1 MTIKKVGVIGTGT
14 MGFGITQLCAE
25 YGFDVLAV
33 DIDQSCLDNAI
44 KLITKALDR
53 KIERGKITAE
63 DRNAV
68 LSRIKTSTSLDDM
81 KDRDLVIEVI
91 VEQMNEKKKL
101 FAELDTI
108 CNPDTIFTTNTSSL
122 LVTPMAEATRRP
134 DRVMGTH
141 FTGPVP
147 IGVLLELVKTDLCS
161 QQTIERVEAFAKGIG
176 REVIFTPDIPG
187 FIANRLFIGYAAE
200 ALRLYEAGQ
209 ATADDLEKCARI
221 AMGMSASP
229 LRIIDA
235 IGLDTFLFVNQS
247 LYEQTQ
253 NSHFKPTQQ
262 LRDMVAA
269 GKLGRKSGVG
279 FYDY

>member
-33 DIDQSCLDNAI
+33 DIDKSCLDNAI

-53 KIERGKITAE
+53 KVERGKITAE

-68 LSRIKTSTSLDDM
+68 LSRIKTSTNLDDM

-91 VEQMNEKKKL
+91 VERMDEKKKL
-101 FAELDTI
+101 FAELDSI
-108 CNPDTIFTTNTSSL
+108 CKPDTIFTTNTSSL
-122 LVTPMAEATRRP
+122 LVTPMAQATGRP
-134 DRVMGTH
+134 DKVMGTH
-141 FTGPVP
+141 FTGPIP
-147 IGVLLELVKTDLCS
+147 IGILLELVKTELCS
-161 QQTIERVEAFAKGIG
+161 QETIGRVETFAKGIG

-209 ATADDLEKCARI
+209 ATAEDLEKCARI
-221 AMGMSASP
+221 AMGMPVGP

-235 IGLDTFLFVNQS
+235 IGLDTFLSVSQS
-247 LYEQTQ
+247 FYEQTQ
-253 NSHFKPTQQ
+253 NNHFKPTQQ
-262 LRDMVAA
+262 LKDMVAA
-269 GKLGRKSGVG
+269 GKLGRKSGAG
-279 FYDY
+279 FYNY